1 MSENVLLV
9 LNFLSIKFSLQSLF
23 QGAKKPKRKWS
34 TEEVK
39 AIEKSLMDFIRMG
52 KTPGKQDCERCI
64 VAAPEALAERDW
76 KGIKF
81 YVYNRIISDQR
92 L

>member
-1 MSENVLLV
+1 MSDDFLLV
-9 LNFLSIKFSLQSLF
+9 LNFLCIKCSLQSFF
-23 QGAKKPKRKWS
+23 QGAKKTKRKWS

-39 AIEKSLMDFIRMG
+39 AVEKSLMDFIRMG

-64 VAAPEALAERDW
+64 VASPAALAERDW